1 MLRRLLAF
9 LLVVWAPLNLSL
21 TAAALL
27 NSLAD
32 RGWPAIVLLVV
43 RLAVTGFGVAA
54 GRALW
59 SQSPRAPSR
68 WRAGRPA
75 WGSRAVLVVDD
86 HTSGLPAAA
95 RRPRAGR
102 RSRR

>member
-9 LLVVWAPLNLSL
+9 LLVVWAPLNLSI

-54 GRALW
+54 GRVEFT
-59 SQSPRAPSR
+59 
-68 WRAGRPA
+68 GRP
-75 WGSRAVLVVDD
+75 
-86 HTSGLPAAA
+86 
-95 RRPRAGR
+95 
-102 RSRR
+102 